1 MFTGEGA
8 AGLWFEDFTTHPA
21 YDGII
26 DALKNN
32 TKTPEKPEAKGKGK
46 KARRSRPL
54 VV

>member
-26 DALKNN
+26 DVLKNN
-32 TKTPEKPEAKGKGK
+32 TKVPEKPEVKGKGK

-54 VV
+54 VI